1 MQNLSLV
8 GYILNTRGKLH
19 CILVLASVSRAEYM
33 KMKGK
38 DTGMFEFIKKLFRRE
53 KKEEP
58 AEVTSFKPEVKEVP
72 EKAEQTIPESRY
84 TEDYKQFVE
93 NMTAAVEEQAEEVR
107 KTAAAA
113 EETAPEVSDEE
124 VTAEEMTADPF
135 ADLAA
140 MEDDEEKV

>member
-1 MQNLSLV
+1 MQNLSSV
-8 GYILNTRGKLH
+8 GYILNTRGKLY
-19 CILVLASVSRAEYM
+19 CILVLASVSRAEYIR
-33 KMKGK
+33 MKGK

-58 AEVTSFKPEVKEVP
+58 AVVTSFMPESTDVP
-72 EKAEQTIPESRY
+72 EKAEQAIPESRY

-113 EETAPEVSDEE
+113 EETAPEESEEE
-124 VTAEEMTADPF
+124 VTVEEMTADPF